1 MSAKKAVMPEPAV
14 VQPLAVDMRRLTRVG
29 ARPKFLD
36 YLVQLWDFREFIF
49 YDARARVQSGTRRDR
64 LGSAWLLLNP
74 IFSGLTYFLMF
85 GVLLQTGRGIE
96 NYVGYL
102 VIGVFIFQASAGAIT
117 SGAKSIHSNKAVVQ
131 AFNFPRATLPI
142 GVNIREMMANVPL
155 ILAMLLIIT
164 LVPPVEKISWL
175 WLLIIPALA
184 LQALFN
190 LGVGL
195 ILARIISRI
204 HDAAHL
210 LPFFIRAWMYG
221 SAIFYSYERFVTHPE
236 ILAALKMNPL
246 FNVID
251 IIRNC
256 VLYAQPPTWQS
267 WATLGVWALGALL
280 VGMVF
285 FWQGEESYGR
295 S

>member
-1 MSAKKAVMPEPAV
+1 MPEPAV
-14 VQPLAVDMRRLTRVG
+14 VQPRAVDMRRLTRVG
-29 ARPKFLD
+29 ARPGFLE
-36 YLVQLWDFREFIF
+36 YLVQLWDFKEFIF

-74 IFSGLTYFLMF
+74 IFSGLTYYFMF
-85 GVLLQTGRGIE
+85 GILLQTGRGIE

-102 VIGVFIFQASAGAIT
+102 VIGVFIFQTSAGAIT
-117 SGAKSIHSNKAVVQ
+117 SGAKSINSSKSVVQ

-164 LVPPVEKISWL
+164 LVPPVEKITWL
-175 WLLIIPALA
+175 WLMIIPALA
-184 LQALFN
+184 LQAMFN

-195 ILARIISRI
+195 ILARIISRV
-204 HDAAHL
+204 HDASHL
-210 LPFFIRAWMYG
+210 LPFFMRAWMYG
-221 SAIFYSYERFVTHPE
+221 SAIFYSYERFVSHPE
-236 ILAALKMNPL
+236 ILAAMKLNPL

-267 WATLGVWALGALL
+267 WATLALWALGALL
-280 VGMVF
+280 VGMIF
-285 FWQGEESYGR
+285 FWQGEETYGR
-295 S
+295 R